1 MNESILAQKD
11 KFLRFQEILDIGK
24 QRYVEAGGEPQRY
37 RAGFKGED
45 FLSDAER
52 QEAAEIMHQMFG
64 ISVQNGVVN
73 CQGRSWELPSSAV
86 VEAQNGF

>member
-1 MNESILAQKD
+1 MNELTLNQKQ

-24 QRYVEAGGEPQRY
+24 QRYLEAGGEPKRY

-52 QEAAEIMHQMFG
+52 QEAAEIMRQMFG
-64 ISVQNGVVN
+64 ISIQDGVVS
-73 CQGRSWELPSSAV
+73 CQGRSWQLPSRLTS
-86 VEAQNGF
+86 